1 MQRDKFLVYQYVD
14 CLISHLSTLLL
25 LLTIKPIQ
33 RWRENLTCLQLSLMC
48 LLLNECAFVS
58 EEREIKELR
67 VVCIPVFCTL
77 TDPTAICT
85 PTQEIPNIWDWTDTA
100 YQQKRE
106 EWGCKFKCRQLL
118 AQLHNPQSKTRPS
131 LIKILVSLLDQQSP
145 IESAQLW
152 VRTIYFAFISGWRGA
167 YFWDIGY
174 LFIRSHWSRSHSQHF
189 CGLIWCQP
197 RSRIM
202 QKPVPTDDQR
212 IKILS
217 VDVVMRL
224 VDIEPN
230 TMSAVAPQQ
239 YCSEYVSRFNLHA
252 STNTIVDQSVPVGQ
266 VRSIHFL
273 CWVAAGIGKWISVC
287 PVICSSLLVRH
298 QSFNSTYQSLLHR
311 FVVRSSSMLTVCP
324 PPSNMHRM

>member
-33 RWRENLTCLQLSLMC
+33 RWRENLRCLQLSLMY

-118 AQLHNPQSKTRPS
+118 AQQHNPQSKTRPS

-152 VRTIYFAFISGWRGA
+152 VRTIYFAFISGWRGCI
-167 YFWDIGY
+167 FEILDICS
-174 LFIRSHWSRSHSQHF
+174 FVRI
-189 CGLIWCQP
+189 GLGPI
-197 RSRIM
+197 
-202 QKPVPTDDQR
+202 
-212 IKILS
+212 
-217 VDVVMRL
+217 
-224 VDIEPN
+224 PN
-230 TMSAVAPQQ
+230 TSAALYDVNLDPESCKSQ
-239 YCSEYVSRFNLHA
+239 YLR
-252 STNTIVDQSVPVGQ
+252 TINESK
-266 VRSIHFL
+266 F
-273 CWVAAGIGKWISVC
+273 
-287 PVICSSLLVRH
+287 
-298 QSFNSTYQSLLHR
+298 YQ
-311 FVVRSSSMLTVCP
+311 
-324 PPSNMHRM
+324 